1 MNPQSAIRN
10 PQSAILPRNRQS
22 ATGTLWVNPQF
33 FLFFFDYQ
41 NSAKIFFMAI
51 SKLTPLGKEIQRQ
64 LDRMGWSQ
72 RMLAINANIT
82 HGAISKIMR
91 GKTKPQL
98 ETIVAIGDALNV
110 DPTYLMQLAGVALPA
125 LSPTNKEV
133 DPAVLHVVQR
143 LTELPI
149 TPRSH
154 AINAIEGVL
163 DAVYAARFD
172 THYWPTSSKENNE
185 SDSEAVSE
193 STKKSS
199 VAPSSEREPLSQEEA
214 ARAYAYIQEFQRLFP
229 EQYAEIAERLGEPTP
244 LQD

>member
-1 MNPQSAIRN
+1 MRCE
-10 PQSAILPRNRQS
+10 
-22 ATGTLWVNPQF
+22 
-33 FLFFFDYQ
+33 LFFFDLK

-51 SKLTPLGKEIQRQ
+51 SKLTPFGKEIQRQ
-64 LDRMGWSQ
+64 LDRIGWSQ

-98 ETIVAIGDALNV
+98 ETIVAIADAMNV
-110 DPTYLMQLAGVALPA
+110 DATYLLQLAGIPLPS

-143 LTELPI
+143 LTQLPI
-149 TPRSH
+149 TPRNH

-163 DAVYAARFD
+163 DAIYAARFD
-172 THYWPTSSKENNE
+172 THYSPTSSPNRVFESSAHSSKQNNQP
-185 SDSEAVSE
+185 DSQPVSE

-199 VAPSSEREPLSQEEA
+199 VAPSPEREPLSQEEA
-214 ARAYAYIQEFQRLFP
+214 SRAYAYIEEFKRLFP
-229 EQYAEIAERLGEPTP
+229 TQYAEIAERLGEPTP
-244 LQD
+244 FQY